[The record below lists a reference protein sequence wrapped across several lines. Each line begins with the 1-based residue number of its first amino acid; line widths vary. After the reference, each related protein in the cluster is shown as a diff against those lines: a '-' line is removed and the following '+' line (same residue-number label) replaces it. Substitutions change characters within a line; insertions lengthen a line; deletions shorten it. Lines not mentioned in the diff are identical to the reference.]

1 MFRSVQSRPGAEPGA
16 LVDIAPLID
25 VVFLLLLF
33 FLVSSTFLQD
43 TGVRVERARAAGAT
57 SQLAGLRVSI
67 TAAGNLYAEGEPLDL
82 SELARRVAE
91 RRAREELRSVLLIP
105 DKDAAAGRLVE
116 VLDAVRRAGVDD
128 VAIAAE
134 RTRS

>member
-43 TGVRVERARAAGAT
+43 TGVRVERARAASAT

-128 VAIAAE
+128 VGIAAE